1 MPPPPVVVP
10 SDLGAVAV
18 GRGLSVGRSRCEGGK
33 GEGEREGEDYVYAK
47 VTQYTGRQNAAQTGR
62 QGRGGRGRERGRY
75 TLALS
80 LTGARG
86 ERGECILP
94 AFPFIGAKMNVSLIT
109 LIRTDEGTDP
119 AATCK

>member
-1 MPPPPVVVP
+1 MFLPIWAQWRWA
-10 SDLGAVAV
+10 AV
-18 GRGLSVGRSRCEGGK
+18 SRWAAQDAREEREKEG
-33 GEGEREGEDYVYAK
+33 EGEDYVYAK